1 MALSPAFISRVNV
14 INGPDTT
21 MICFGAPSG
30 AVEGGG
36 IKVEEA
42 FRIVMSYRLL
52 REVAALMAQK
62 VAEYDA
68 HVAVQEARRSAEAV
82 KAAVERR
89 TILDLDDRITP
100 ITRLQ

>member
-1 MALSPAFISRVNV
+1 MALSPTFISRVNV

-21 MICFGAPSG
+21 MVSFGSPSG
-30 AVEGGG
+30 AVEDGGV
-36 IKVEEA
+36 KVEEA
-42 FRIVMSYRLL
+42 FRVVMSYRLL
-52 REVAALMAQK
+52 REVATLLTQK

-68 HVAVQEARRSAEAV
+68 HVAATNARRDADAV

-100 ITRLQ
+100 ASRLQ

>member
-1 MALSPAFISRVNV
+1 MTLSPAFISRVNV
-14 INGPDTT
+14 INGPDTA

-30 AVEGGG
+30 AVERGG

-52 REVAALMAQK
+52 REVAALMTQK

-68 HVAVQEARRSAEAV
+68 HVAALEALRNAEAV

-89 TILDLDDRITP
+89 TILDLDDRITQ
-100 ITRLQ
+100 TARLQ